1 MYKRRE
7 GKEKKKKM
15 DHVEKA
21 YIHFF
26 QKTISSHDSHCTNQI
41 NVGEYN
47 QDKQTTFTKSI
58 RTRSSHY
65 LQLINRNHASI
76 HLDFS

>member
-7 GKEKKKKM
+7 GKEKKKM
-15 DHVEKA
+15 HHVEKA

-26 QKTISSHDSHCTNQI
+26 QKTSISSHDSHCTNQI

-65 LQLINRNHASI
+65 L
-76 HLDFS
+76 

>member
-41 NVGEYN
+41 NVGES
-47 QDKQTTFTKSI
+47 TKISKLLSQNLYVHVAPTIYSLSI
-58 RTRSSHY
+58 VIMRV
-65 LQLINRNHASI
+65 SI
-76 HLDFS
+76 